1 MAMTPSTGDAGT
13 SWWEQKHGDPG
24 FLVAYFS
31 PEFGLDASLPVYS
44 GGLGILAGDH
54 LKAARDL
61 GIPLVGVGLL
71 YRQGYF
77 RQTLVNGRQHETYP
91 ALDTSTAPIVLERA
105 SDGTSLTVEVELDG
119 DLVLAQVWR
128 TDLPSAPAYLLDTD
142 VQENAPALRTV
153 TDRLYGPD
161 REHRIRQEVLL
172 GVGGARALTALGLE
186 PSVYHLNEGHAGF
199 LALERI
205 RGLVEEDGLALEEA
219 LAVVRGSTVFT
230 THTPVAA
237 GNERFDRDLARRYL
251 EGLAE
256 RCGVPVDEFLSLGS
270 APGDDAFGLTP
281 LALRAAAH
289 ANGVSKLHGAV
300 SRRMWSGLWRDV
312 PVDDVPI
319 GHVTN
324 AVHAPTW
331 VAPEFQL
338 LLDDVGVLLD
348 GAPGE
353 SGWEHALEL
362 DADALWEAHLRCK
375 ARLVGAVSAR
385 PNVGGDRLDANALT
399 IAFARRFAPYKRAN
413 LLFSDLDLALELLTS
428 SERPVQIFYAGKA
441 YPTDDE
447 GKRQLA
453 EVVRIAR
460 SRKARGRVVFLA
472 DYDMDLARL
481 LVQGVD
487 VWLNNP
493 RLPEEAS
500 GTSGMKAA
508 MNGVLNFS
516 VLDGWWPEAYSPR
529 IGWAIPQEV
538 SVRGDGAEAAEL
550 VRLLSEEVVPA
561 YYARERGDA
570 PERWVEMMRSSIATV
585 GAAFNAGRMVA
596 EYVDRFYLPAHAAGE
611 RDRAARLLGTREHR

>member
-1 MAMTPSTGDAGT
+1 MTVTPSAGDTGM
-13 SWWEQKHGDPG
+13 SWWERERGDPR
-24 FLVAYFS
+24 FLAAYFS

-54 LKAARDL
+54 LKSARDL
-61 GIPLVGVGLL
+61 GVPLVGVGLL

-77 RQTLVNGRQHETYP
+77 RQTLVDGRQHENYP
-91 ALDTSTAPIVLERA
+91 ALDTATAPIVLERA
-105 SDGTSLTVEVELDG
+105 LDGTPLTVEVELDG
-119 DLVLAQVWR
+119 DPVLAQVWR

-142 VQENAPALRTV
+142 VQDNAPPLRAV

-186 PSVYHLNEGHAGF
+186 PTVYHLNEGHAGF

-205 RGLVEEDGLALEEA
+205 RALVEEDGLAFEEA
-219 LAVVRGSTVFT
+219 LEVVRRSTVFT

-237 GNERFDRDLARRYL
+237 GNERFDPDLARRYL
-251 EGLAE
+251 AGLAE
-256 RCGVPVDEFLSLGS
+256 RCGVPVGEFLALGA
-270 APGDDAFGLTP
+270 APRDDAFGLTP

-289 ANGVSKLHGAV
+289 ANGVSRLHGAV
-300 SRRMWSGLWRDV
+300 SRRMWKALWPDL

-331 VAPEFQL
+331 VAPEFQQL
-338 LLDDVGVLLD
+338 LGDVGVLLD

-362 DADALWEAHLRCK
+362 DTNTLWAAHVRCK
-375 ARLVGAVSAR
+375 VRLVDAVAAR

-399 IAFARRFAPYKRAN
+399 IAFARRFAPYKRAS
-413 LLFSDLDLALELLTS
+413 LLFSDLELALELLTS
-428 SERPVQIFYAGKA
+428 SERPVQILYAGKA

-447 GKRQLA
+447 GKRLLA

-460 SRKARGRVVFLA
+460 SRKARGRVVFLV

-516 VLDGWWPEAYSPR
+516 VLDGWWPEAYSSR
-529 IGWAIPQEV
+529 IGWAIPEEV
-538 SVRGDGAEAAEL
+538 SERGDAAEAAEL
-550 VRLLSEEVVPA
+550 VRVLAEELVPA
-561 YYARERGDA
+561 FYEREDGGA
-570 PERWVEMMRSSIATV
+570 PERWGEMMRSSLATV

-596 EYVDRFYLPAHAAGE
+596 EYVDRFYLPAHASGE
-611 RDRAARLLGTREHR
+611 RDRASRLLGTREHL